1 MAAKIGIFVTS
12 DRHLHHVVGLAEAA
26 HRAQKEVIIFFTHKG
41 VALTQN
47 HRFKE
52 LTGKAQLSVCNVKF
66 EEYGFV
72 KDVVGVSEKDY
83 GTQARHGTLIDE
95 CDRYLVF

>member
-1 MAAKIGIFVTS
+1 MAAKLGIFVTS
-12 DRHLHHVVGLAEAA
+12 DRHLHHVVGLAGAA

-41 VALTQN
+41 VALTQDP
-47 HRFKE
+47 RFKE

-72 KDVVGVSEKDY
+72 KDVDGVNEKDY